1 MGVYTK
7 TGDKGTTSLVGGTRV
22 SKCDA
27 RLEAYGTIDEAQAN
41 VALLRDW
48 LVERDVLPEQQQLLL
63 SVLGAMMKAS
73 AIVASEPDVKK
84 VLPCITAEDVA
95 VLERAIDA
103 IEAVLPKIDKF
114 TLPGGSQL
122 VSQSHVARTVV
133 RRAERRVVAVVGSG
147 ELFPEVLLLLNRL
160 SDYLYVLGRR
170 IAMELGAEEI
180 LWIP

>member
-48 LVERDVLPEQQQLLL
+48 LVEKGVLVEQQQVLLG
-63 SVLGAMMKAS
+63 VLGAMMKAS
-73 AIVASEPDVKK
+73 AIVAAEPDVKK
-84 VLPCITAEDVA
+84 VLPCIAAEDVA

-103 IEAVLPKIDKF
+103 IEAVLPK
-114 TLPGGSQL
+114 GGSPL
-122 VSQSHVARTVV
+122 VSQSHVVRTVV
-133 RRAERRVVAVVGSG
+133 RRAERRVVAVEGSG

-170 IAMELGAEEI
+170 IAMEIGAEEI